1 MEKCWILRMV
11 EQSEGRE
18 EAFGKRLKRLRKV
31 AGFTQ
36 NQLAQEL
43 GVTRRIIDYY
53 ERESHQPPAYL
64 LADLSRALGVTVDVL
79 LGVRSLKRE
88 TPKLGAHLERRL
100 RQIEKLSPKAK
111 KQILQLLDV
120 FIEAERK
127 K

>member
-1 MEKCWILRMV
+1 MV